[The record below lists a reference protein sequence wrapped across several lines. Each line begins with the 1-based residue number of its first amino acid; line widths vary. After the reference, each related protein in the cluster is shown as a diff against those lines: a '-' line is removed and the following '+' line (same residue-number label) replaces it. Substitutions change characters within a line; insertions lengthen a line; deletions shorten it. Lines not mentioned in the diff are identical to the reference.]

1 MSVGLNGTQK
11 TEGVFDGKSA
21 PQKGALKNRRAK
33 QKGGF
38 LMSKEHEALDKILKF
53 IDLKIEAC
61 GSFKDGPE
69 GAALKSVMEYALK
82 LREAK

>member
-1 MSVGLNGTQK
+1 MECAGKEIGLK
-11 TEGVFDGKSA
+11 PAK
-21 PQKGALKNRRAK
+21 K

-38 LMSKEHEALDKILKF
+38 AMKEVEALDKVIKF
-53 IDLKIEAC
+53 VEMKLEAC

-69 GAALKSVMEYALK
+69 GAALKSVMEYAFK

>member
-1 MSVGLNGTQK
+1 
-11 TEGVFDGKSA
+11 
-21 PQKGALKNRRAK
+21 
-33 QKGGF
+33 
-38 LMSKEHEALDKILKF
+38 MSKEHEELDKILKF

-82 LREAK
+82 LRETR

>member
-1 MSVGLNGTQK
+1 MENPPHK
-11 TEGVFDGKSA
+11 KD
-21 PQKGALKNRRAK
+21 ALKNRRAK

-69 GAALKSVMEYALK
+69 GVALKSVREYIVK
-82 LREAK
+82 VQTEM

>member
-1 MSVGLNGTQK
+1 MVRKKRKASLMENPPHK
-11 TEGVFDGKSA
+11 KDAS
-21 PQKGALKNRRAK
+21 KNRRAK

-38 LMSKEHEALDKILKF
+38 AMKEVEALDKVIKF
-53 IDLKIEAC
+53 VEMKLEAC

-82 LREAK
+82 LRETR

>member
-1 MSVGLNGTQK
+1 MVCAGKEIGLK
-11 TEGVFDGKSA
+11 LAE
-21 PQKGALKNRRAK
+21 K

-38 LMSKEHEALDKILKF
+38 AMKEVEALDKVIKF
-53 IDLKIEAC
+53 VEMKLEAC

-82 LREAK
+82 LRETR

>member
-1 MSVGLNGTQK
+1 MRWMKNQGL
-11 TEGVFDGKSA
+11 
-21 PQKGALKNRRAK
+21 LKPAEK

-38 LMSKEHEALDKILKF
+38 AMKEAEALDKVIKF
-53 IDLKIEAC
+53 VEMKLEAC

-82 LREAK
+82 LREAI

>member
-1 MSVGLNGTQK
+1 MNLEFRKEV
-11 TEGVFDGKSA
+11 
-21 PQKGALKNRRAK
+21 PLKLAEK

-38 LMSKEHEALDKILKF
+38 AMKEVEALDKVIKF
-53 IDLKIEAC
+53 VEMKLEAC
-61 GSFKDGPE
+61 GSFRDGPE

>member
-1 MSVGLNGTQK
+1 MLQIRSSKEGLL
-11 TEGVFDGKSA
+11 KSA
-21 PQKGALKNRRAK
+21 EK

-38 LMSKEHEALDKILKF
+38 AMKEVEALDKVIKF
-53 IDLKIEAC
+53 VEMKLEAC